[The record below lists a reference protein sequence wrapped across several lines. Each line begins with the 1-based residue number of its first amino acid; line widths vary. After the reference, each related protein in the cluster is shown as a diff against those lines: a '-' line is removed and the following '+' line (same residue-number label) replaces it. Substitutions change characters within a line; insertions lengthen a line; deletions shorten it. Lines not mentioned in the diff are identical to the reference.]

1 MAERYAPH
9 VPHLGP
15 FPVSAGIKS
24 LWIIGPARQDRAVKL
39 LLLHPLPLDG
49 SIWSHDLR
57 SLCDECVAPTL
68 YSEGDDLVAWAR
80 AALDQV
86 GDGPI
91 VVVGNSIGGSC
102 AIEVARL
109 APTQVKALVLCGT
122 KAGHRPQPDL
132 RDDALC
138 LLEDHGLAAAWDKY
152 WRPLFGPDVTADVF
166 EQAWQSA
173 ASVGAASVAAGI
185 RAFHGRADRE
195 DFLKA
200 WHGPVTIVNGEHDT
214 HTEQRR
220 HLAAQLQRGAFHL
233 LPGVGHY
240 LPLEAPD
247 ALTTITS
254 NLVASL
260 S

>member
-1 MAERYAPH
+1 M
-9 VPHLGP
+9 
-15 FPVSAGIKS
+15 
-24 LWIIGPARQDRAVKL
+24 KL

-68 YSEGDDLVAWAR
+68 YGDGEDLVAWAR

-109 APTQVKALVLCGT
+109 APTQVEALVLCGT

-132 RDDALC
+132 RDDALH

-152 WRPLFGPDVTADVF
+152 WRPLFGPNVTADVI
-166 EQAWQSA
+166 EQAWQTAS
-173 ASVGAASVAAGI
+173 SVGAASVAASI
-185 RAFHGRADRE
+185 RAFHGRPDRE
-195 DFLKA
+195 DFLMA
-200 WHGPVTIVNGEHDT
+200 WPGPVTIVNGEHDINP
-214 HTEQRR
+214 EQGLLFARR
-220 HLAAQLQRGAFHL
+220 LQRGAFHL
-233 LPGVGHY
+233 VPGVGHY

-254 NLVASL
+254 DIVASL